1 MVKVDEFLVE
11 RWMNEYEHDVEVNMA
26 ETCVQPFTLREFLE
40 FTDRPDYMDEIMD
53 RQLTYGWIEG
63 SPELREGIAGLY
75 RDVDLGD
82 VLVTG
87 GAIEANFNSFYSLVE
102 PKDTVVSVYPA
113 YQQLYSVPKGF
124 GANVKPLRLLPEK
137 GWLPD
142 MEELKELVER
152 KTKMIIINNPH
163 NPSGSLIDTQT
174 LRAICEVAEGV
185 DAYVHCDEAYRGL
198 YLDPADRVPSVVD
211 IYDKGVATGSFSK
224 PISLTGLRLGWI
236 TANHEAVHQ
245 FKLRRD
251 YTTISKGM
259 IDDALGALAMQHI
272 DRILERNNRIVKANH
287 RLLDEWIR
295 DEPLIDWV
303 PPRAGSVGFM
313 KHHLD
318 ARAQDICKELI
329 EEKSTFMVP
338 GDCFGFSDHIRIGYG
353 NNVEVLREGLGRF
366 KSYLEKHR

>member
-26 ETCVQPFTLREFLE
+26 ETCVQPFTLHEFLD
-40 FTDRPDYMDEIMD
+40 FTGRPDYMDEIMD

-75 RDVDLGD
+75 RDVDPDD

-102 PKDTVVSVYPA
+102 PGDTVVSVYPA

-124 GANVKPLRLLPEK
+124 GAEVKPLHLLPENR
-137 GWLPD
+137 WLPD
-142 MEELKELVER
+142 MEELKELVDR
-152 KTKMIIINNPH
+152 KTKMIIVNNPN
-163 NPSGSLIDTQT
+163 NPCGSLIDTQT
-174 LRAICEVAEGV
+174 LRAICDVAEGV
-185 DAYVHCDEAYRGL
+185 GAYVHCDEAYRGL

-211 IYDKGVATGSFSK
+211 VYEKGVATGSFSK

-236 TANHEAVHQ
+236 TANHETIHE

-272 DRILERNNRIVKANH
+272 DRILIRNNRIVKANY

-313 KHHLD
+313 RHHLD
-318 ARAQDICKELI
+318 AKAWDICKELI

-353 NNVEVLREGLGRF
+353 NNIEVLREGLGRF

>member
-26 ETCVQPFTLREFLE
+26 ETCVKPFTLREFLE
-40 FTDRPDYMDEIMD
+40 FTGRPGYMNEIMD
-53 RQLTYGWIEG
+53 RRLTYGWIEG

-75 RDVDLGD
+75 RDVDPCD

-102 PKDTVVSVYPA
+102 PGDTVVSVYPA
-113 YQQLYSVPKGF
+113 YQQLYSVPKSF
-124 GANVKPLRLLPEK
+124 GAEVRLLRLQPENL
-137 GWLPD
+137 WLPD
-142 MEELKELVER
+142 MEELKSLVGR
-152 KTKMIIINNPH
+152 DTKMIVINNPH
-163 NPSGSLIDTQT
+163 NPCGSLIDAQT
-174 LRAICEVAEGV
+174 LKTICEVAEDVG
-185 DAYVHCDEAYRGL
+185 AYVHSDEAYRGL
-198 YLDPADRVPSVVD
+198 YLDTADRVPSVVD
-211 IYDKGVATGSFSK
+211 IYEKGVATGSFSK

-236 TANHEAVHQ
+236 TADQETVHQ

-259 IDDALGALAMQHI
+259 IDESLGALAIQHI
-272 DRILERNNRIVKANH
+272 DRILERNNGIIEANH

-295 DEPLIDWV
+295 DESLIDWV
-303 PPRAGSVGFM
+303 TPRAGSVGFM
-313 KHHLD
+313 RHHLD
-318 ARAQDICKELI
+318 ATAWHICRELI

-353 NNVEVLREGLGRF
+353 NDAEVLREGLDRF
-366 KSYLEKHR
+366 KSYLDGRR

>member
-40 FTDRPDYMDEIMD
+40 FTGSPGYMEEIMD
-53 RQLTYGWIEG
+53 RRLTYGWIEG

-75 RDVDLGD
+75 GDVDPGD

-102 PKDTVVSVYPA
+102 PGDTVVSVYPA
-113 YQQLYSVPKGF
+113 YQQLYSVPKSF
-124 GANVKPLRLLPEK
+124 GAKVKQLRLLPENR
-137 GWLPD
+137 WLPD
-142 MEELKELVER
+142 VEELKTLVDR
-152 KTKMIIINNPH
+152 DTKMIVINNPH
-163 NPSGSLIDTQT
+163 NPCGSFIDTPT
-174 LRAICEVAEGV
+174 LKAVCEVAQDVG
-185 DAYVHCDEAYRGL
+185 AYVHSDEAYRGL
-198 YLDPADRVPSVVD
+198 YLDPAEKMPSVVD
-211 IYDKGVATGSFSK
+211 LYDKGVATGSFSK

-236 TANHEAVHQ
+236 TADHEIVHQ

-259 IDDALGALAMQHI
+259 IDDALGALAIQHI
-272 DRILERNNRIVKANH
+272 DRILERNNGIIKTNH
-287 RLLDEWIR
+287 KLLDEWIN

-313 KHHLD
+313 RHHLD
-318 ARAQDICKELI
+318 AAAWDICRELI

-353 NNVEVLREGLGRF
+353 NDAKVLREGLDRF
-366 KSYLEKHR
+366 KSYLDERR